1 MKRTPTVLALL
12 FATAG
17 LAAAQEAEPAAAAAA
32 AAVKSPTFADLFAAG
47 GLLMWPLLVLSV
59 FALAYIAYLFFVL
72 REGATAP
79 RALASEVFDAIR
91 TGSPEEAR
99 RACDYHRCPFAHVA
113 MAAIDGVSNLPS
125 IDPATL
131 TGLVEGEGSR
141 QASRLQRAAQWLL
154 DIATIAPMIGL
165 LGTVLGMFR
174 AFQGIGG
181 DIIVS
186 AKPVV
191 LAQGVSLALITTVA
205 GLLVAIP
212 CMCFYAWFR
221 RQAERRV
228 AELECLS
235 ADLVTLLLSRRRS

>member
-1 MKRTPTVLALL
+1 MKLPSAPTALFLAS
-12 FATAG
+12 AG
-17 LAAAQEAEPAAAAAA
+17 FAAAQEAEPAAATAPA
-32 AAVKSPTFADLFAAG
+32 SPTFAELFAAG
-47 GLLMWPLLVLSV
+47 GILMWPLLVLSV
-59 FALAYIAYLFFVL
+59 FALAYVAYLFFVL

-79 RALASEVFDAIR
+79 RALVNDVFDSIR
-91 TGSPEEAR
+91 TCAPEEAR
-99 RACDYHRCPFAHVA
+99 RACDYRRCPFAHVA

-125 IDPATL
+125 IDAATL
-131 TGLVEGEGSR
+131 TGLVEGEGAR
-141 QASRLQRAAQWLL
+141 QASRLQRSAQWLL
-154 DIATIAPMIGL
+154 DVASIAPMIGL

-181 DIIVS
+181 DILVS

-235 ADLVTLLLSRRRS
+235 ADLVTLLLARRPRA

>member
-1 MKRTPTVLALL
+1 MRLPSASIALL
-12 FATAG
+12 FASAG
-17 LAAAQEAEPAAAAAA
+17 LAAAQEAAPAAEA
-32 AAVKSPTFADLFAAG
+32 AAVKSPTFAELFAAG

-59 FALAYIAYLFFVL
+59 FALAYVAYLFFVL
-72 REGATAP
+72 REGANAP
-79 RALASEVFDAIR
+79 RALVNDVFDAIR

-131 TGLVEGEGSR
+131 TVLVEGEGAR

-154 DIATIAPMIGL
+154 DVASIAPMLGL

-181 DIIVS
+181 DILVS

-221 RQAERRV
+221 RVAERRV

-235 ADLVTLLLSRRRS
+235 ADLVTLLLSRRPRA

>member
-1 MKRTPTVLALL
+1 MKPPFTATALL
-12 FATAG
+12 FAAG
-17 LAAAQEAEPAAAAAA
+17 TAAAQEAEPAAE
-32 AAVKSPTFADLFAAG
+32 AAVKSPTFAELFQAG
-47 GLLMWPLLVLSV
+47 GFLMWPLLVLSV
-59 FALAYIAYLFFVL
+59 FALAYVAYLFFVL
-72 REGATAP
+72 RGGATAP
-79 RALASEVFDAIR
+79 RALVGEVFDSIR

-131 TGLVEGEGSR
+131 TGLVEGEGAR
-141 QASRLQRAAQWLL
+141 QAARLQRAAQWLL
-154 DIATIAPMIGL
+154 DIASIAPMLGL

-181 DIIVS
+181 DILVS

-212 CMCFYAWFR
+212 CMAFYAWFR
-221 RQAERRV
+221 RAAERRV

-235 ADLVTLLLSRRRS
+235 SDLVTLLLARRRA

>member
-1 MKRTPTVLALL
+1 MKLPSAPTALFLAS
-12 FATAG
+12 AG
-17 LAAAQEAEPAAAAAA
+17 FAAAQETEPAAATAPA
-32 AAVKSPTFADLFAAG
+32 SPTFAELFAAG
-47 GLLMWPLLVLSV
+47 GILMWPLLVLSV
-59 FALAYIAYLFFVL
+59 FALAYVAYLFFVL

-79 RALASEVFDAIR
+79 RALVNDVFDSIR
-91 TGSPEEAR
+91 TCAPEEAR
-99 RACDYHRCPFAHVA
+99 RACDYRRCPFAHVA

-125 IDPATL
+125 IDAATL
-131 TGLVEGEGSR
+131 TGLVEGEGAR
-141 QASRLQRAAQWLL
+141 QASRLQRSAQWLL
-154 DIATIAPMIGL
+154 DVASIAPMIGL

-181 DIIVS
+181 DILVS

-235 ADLVTLLLSRRRS
+235 ADLVTLLLARRPRA

>member
-1 MKRTPTVLALL
+1 MKPPFPATVPLLAAALP
-12 FATAG
+12 
-17 LAAAQEAEPAAAAAA
+17 AAAQEAEPAAEAT
-32 AAVKSPTFADLFAAG
+32 VKSPTFAELFQAG
-47 GLLMWPLLVLSV
+47 GFLMWPLLVLSV
-59 FALAYIAYLFFVL
+59 FALAYVAYLFFVL
-72 REGATAP
+72 RGGATAP
-79 RALASEVFDAIR
+79 RALVGEVFDSIR

-99 RACDYHRCPFAHVA
+99 RACDYHRCPFSHVA

-131 TGLVEGEGSR
+131 TGLVEGEGAR
-141 QASRLQRAAQWLL
+141 QAARLQRAAQWLL
-154 DIATIAPMIGL
+154 DIASIAPMLGL

-174 AFQGIGG
+174 AFQGVGG
-181 DIIVS
+181 DILVS

-235 ADLVTLLLSRRRS
+235 ADLVTLLLARRPRA

>member
-1 MKRTPTVLALL
+1 MTRPFTATAFL
-12 FATAG
+12 FASAG
-17 LAAAQEAEPAAAAAA
+17 LAAAQDAAPAADAAAA
-32 AAVKSPTFADLFAAG
+32 KSPTFADLFAAG

-59 FALAYIAYLFFVL
+59 FALAYVAYLFFVL

-79 RALASEVFDAIR
+79 RALVNDVFDAIR

-99 RACDYHRCPFAHVA
+99 RACDYRRCPFSHVA

-131 TGLVEGEGSR
+131 TGLVEGEGAR

-154 DIATIAPMIGL
+154 DVASIAPMIGL

-181 DIIVS
+181 DMLVS

-191 LAQGVSLALITTVA
+191 LAQGVSLALVTTVA
-205 GLLVAIP
+205 GLVVAIP

-221 RQAERRV
+221 RAAERRV

-235 ADLVTLLLSRRRS
+235 ADLVTLLLSRRPRA

>member
-1 MKRTPTVLALL
+1 MKLPFAPIALFLAS
-12 FATAG
+12 AG
-17 LAAAQEAEPAAAAAA
+17 AAAAQEAAPPAAAAPA
-32 AAVKSPTFADLFAAG
+32 SPTFADLFAAG
-47 GLLMWPLLVLSV
+47 GLLMWPLLALSV
-59 FALAYIAYLFFVL
+59 FALAYVAYLFFVL
-72 REGATAP
+72 REGAVAP
-79 RALASEVFDAIR
+79 RALVNDVFDAIR

-99 RACDYHRCPFAHVA
+99 RACDYHRCPFSHVA
-113 MAAIDGVSNLPS
+113 MAAIDGVSNLPG

-131 TGLVEGEGSR
+131 TGLAEGEGAR
-141 QASRLQRAAQWLL
+141 QASRLQRSAQWLL
-154 DIATIAPMIGL
+154 DVASIAPMVGL

-181 DIIVS
+181 DILVS

-221 RQAERRV
+221 RLAERRV

-235 ADLVTLLLSRRRS
+235 ADLVTLLLSRRPRA

>member
-1 MKRTPTVLALL
+1 MKRPFAAFAVL
-12 FATAG
+12 FASAVP
-17 LAAAQEAEPAAAAAA
+17 AAAQEAEPAAAAAL
-32 AAVKSPTFADLFAAG
+32 KSPTFADLFAAG

-59 FALAYIAYLFFVL
+59 FALAYVAYLFFVL
-72 REGATAP
+72 RAGANAP
-79 RALASEVFDAIR
+79 RALANDVFDAIR
-91 TGSPEEAR
+91 SGSFEEAR

-125 IDPATL
+125 IDAATL
-131 TGLVEGEGSR
+131 TGLVEGEGAR

-154 DIATIAPMIGL
+154 DVASIAPMIGL

-181 DIIVS
+181 DILVS

-235 ADLVTLLLSRRRS
+235 ADLVTLLLSRRPRA

>member
-1 MKRTPTVLALL
+1 MKLPFTATALL
-12 FATAG
+12 LAAG
-17 LAAAQEAEPAAAAAA
+17 TAAAQEAEPAAEAV
-32 AAVKSPTFADLFAAG
+32 VKSPTFAELFQAG
-47 GLLMWPLLVLSV
+47 GILMWPLLVLSV
-59 FALAYIAYLFFVL
+59 FALAYVAYLFFVL
-72 REGATAP
+72 RGGATAP
-79 RALASEVFDAIR
+79 RALVGEVFDSIR

-131 TGLVEGEGSR
+131 TGLVEGEGAR
-141 QASRLQRAAQWLL
+141 QAARLQRAAQWLL
-154 DIATIAPMIGL
+154 DIASIAPMLGL

-174 AFQGIGG
+174 AFQGVGG
-181 DIIVS
+181 DILVS

-205 GLLVAIP
+205 GLVVAIP
-212 CMCFYAWFR
+212 CMAFYAWFR
-221 RQAERRV
+221 RAAERRV

-235 ADLVTLLLSRRRS
+235 ADLVTLLLARRRA

>member
-1 MKRTPTVLALL
+1 MRLPSASIALL
-12 FATAG
+12 FASAG
-17 LAAAQEAEPAAAAAA
+17 LAAAQEAAPAAEA
-32 AAVKSPTFADLFAAG
+32 AAVKSPTFAELFAAG

-59 FALAYIAYLFFVL
+59 FALAYVAYLFFVL

-79 RALASEVFDAIR
+79 RALVNDVFDAIR

-131 TGLVEGEGSR
+131 TGLVEGEGAR

-154 DIATIAPMIGL
+154 DVASIAPMIGL

-181 DIIVS
+181 DMLVS

-191 LAQGVSLALITTVA
+191 LAQGVSQAIVTTIF
-205 GLLVAIP
+205 GLVVAIP
-212 CMCFYAWFR
+212 ALLAHAYFR
-221 RQAERRV
+221 RRAQRRIAEIE
-228 AELECLS
+228 EL
-235 ADLVTLLLSRRRS
+235 A